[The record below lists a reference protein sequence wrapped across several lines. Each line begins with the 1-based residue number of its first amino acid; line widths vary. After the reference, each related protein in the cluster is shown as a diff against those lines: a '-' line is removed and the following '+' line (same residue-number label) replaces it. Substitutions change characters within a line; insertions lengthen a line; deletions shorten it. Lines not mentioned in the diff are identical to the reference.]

1 MTLLSINVNKFAL
14 LRNARGTDH
23 PNLINICKK
32 CIKFGAQGIT
42 VHPRPDERHA
52 KFSDL
57 SPISNLIEQSSNIEF
72 NIEGYPSD
80 YFIKEV
86 VKNHPDQVTLVPDP
100 PEALT
105 SSFGWDCQENKNL
118 LKDVVNEF
126 QTNKIRVSLFV
137 SPSIA
142 TLENLSYINP
152 DRVELYTF
160 DYAKNFL
167 LNNKNAI
174 KPYKE
179 VVNFLNKNFPNIKL
193 NAGHDLNLENLDF
206 ILKEIPKIKEV
217 SIGHALVCD
226 AFIFGLEKTIAKY
239 IYITNS
245 NSE

>member
-14 LRNARGTDH
+14 LRNARGTDN

-32 CIKFGAQGIT
+32 CIDFGAQGIT

-57 SPISNLIEQSSNIEF
+57 PEISYLVSKFNQIEF
-72 NIEGYPSD
+72 NIEGYPSNQ
-80 YFIKEV
+80 FIKEV
-86 VKNHPDQVTLVPDP
+86 VKNKPHQVTLVPDSP
-100 PEALT
+100 DALT
-105 SSFGWDCQENKNL
+105 SSFGWNCKENKSL
-118 LKDVVNEF
+118 LKEVISELKSNE
-126 QTNKIRVSLFV
+126 IRVSLFIN
-137 SPSIA
+137 PSIE
-142 TLENLSYINP
+142 TLENLSDIKT

-160 DYAKNFL
+160 NYAKYFL
-167 LNNKNAI
+167 SNNEIAI

-179 VVNFLNKNFPNIKL
+179 VSNFIQKNFPYIEL

-226 AFIFGLEKTIAKY
+226 AFIFGLEETISKYKY
-239 IYITNS
+239 IASS
-245 NSE
+245 N